1 MMSATVPGKPM
12 KMPAMVLGKPMKMM
26 MAIITMMTITA
37 MTVERAQETRLLVT
51 MLRQQTW
58 HDHLVLELHRV
69 FKTGRRASKGLS
81 PVTSHNC
88 RVGTHPAADVVCSAC
103 WLRSLI
109 RALQYKE
116 IVDLRVVVC
125 RNPQVAPA

>member
-1 MMSATVPGKPM
+1 
-12 KMPAMVLGKPMKMM
+12 
-26 MAIITMMTITA
+26 
-37 MTVERAQETRLLVT
+37 

-58 HDHLVLELHRV
+58 CDHRALEVRPV

-81 PVTSHNC
+81 PVTRHNC
-88 RVGTHPAADVVCSAC
+88 RVGVHPAADVMCSAC

-116 IVDLRVVVC
+116 IDALRDVVC
-125 RNPQVAPA
+125 SNPQVALAQLLLLLFLC